1 MNAVAEATAAGPGPV
16 PGERRSRVAA
26 LLASARQYD
35 PLLRNGHLLTVSSL
49 LTAAIGALYWVFAAH
64 LFGPSTVGRTYSAI
78 SALMFLAGVGQLNLA
93 NTMVRFVAT
102 AGHRTRRLV
111 LLAYLVAAC
120 TGLLLGA
127 GFVLLIPR
135 LAPDLAL
142 LPEPWLGVGYA
153 LGTAGYAIFALQDGV
168 LTGLRHADWVVLENA
183 LFSAVKIVCLA
194 LFAAAG
200 ATAGILGSW
209 AVGLAVALVLA
220 NTYIFGHAL
229 PAHLRRA
236 PRRRTAA
243 SVPSPGYL
251 AGDWVGSVCWQAVV
265 SLPPIMVLNSLG
277 AADSAYFSIAWL
289 VAYALYQFAINM
301 CSSLIVESA
310 DDPVRLRRHCLQ
322 VLRHAGRLLTL
333 AVLLTV
339 VAAPW
344 LLALFG
350 SDYARGGT
358 GALRLL
364 ALSAL
369 PNLLVTVVIAVAR
382 VQRRIRVV
390 MGVLLALAALV
401 LGLTAVLL
409 PLLGI
414 VGGGLAWL
422 VAQCTLAGALLWR
435 RDWWLPAEQQ
445 PGAAHTAVP
454 APAVPQPRAGV
465 AGLGWLRAVQ
475 PIRRPSLLYAPVDRL
490 ATRRIARQLRT
501 ADGPELHRTAPG
513 LSDVL
518 VLRLDQDLRPP
529 LAVKHPRNAAAAHVL
544 AHEWDVLSELSGD
557 RRLGEWRRLLP
568 AAVSCRLDDQVPLLT
583 EGWLPG
589 EPADELLRRCPPAVE
604 RAAAAEV
611 AALALDAIDE
621 LHRATGRPEC
631 ADPHLDA
638 WVDRP
643 LDLLAADIGWC
654 RTGAGAEGLAA
665 LGDLLHA
672 GLSGRTMDTAWTHG
686 DFHPGN
692 ILLDPDRTRVTGVI
706 DWGGARADGPAQ
718 VDACTFLLTLHCLHS
733 GEELGSTVRDVL
745 RAGALPPEDL
755 RLAGGARVSGESWTG
770 VELALLTW
778 LWHTRSNLEK
788 SPRYARNRWWIARN
802 VAPVLVE
809 AAKRPGARR

>member
-1 MNAVAEATAAGPGPV
+1 MNAAAQATAGRYPGA
-16 PGERRSRVAA
+16 RRSRLAA
-26 LLASARQYD
+26 LLTATRQYD

-49 LTAAIGALYWVFAAH
+49 MTAGIGALYWVVAAH

-111 LLAYLVAAC
+111 LLAYLAAAC

-127 GFVLLIPR
+127 VFVLLIPR
-135 LAPDLAL
+135 LSPDLAL
-142 LPEPWLGVGYA
+142 LPAPWLGVAYA

-168 LTGLRHADWVVLENA
+168 LTGLRRADWVVLENA
-183 LFSAVKIVCLA
+183 LFSAVKIICLW

-220 NTYIFGHAL
+220 NTFIFGRAL
-229 PAHLRRA
+229 PVHLRQA

-251 AGDWVGSVCWQAVV
+251 AGDWAGSVCWQAVV
-265 SLPPIMVLNSLG
+265 SLPPIMVLNRLG

-289 VAYALYQFAINM
+289 VGYVLYQFAINM

-333 AVLLTV
+333 AVVLTA

-344 LLALFG
+344 LLTLFG

-369 PNLLVTVVIAVAR
+369 PNLLVTVVVAVAR

-390 MGVLLALAALV
+390 VGVLVALAVLV

-409 PLLGI
+409 PLVGI

-422 VAQCTLAGALLWR
+422 IAQCTVAGVLLWR
-435 RDWWLPAEQQ
+435 RSWWLPPEQQ
-445 PGAAHTAVP
+445 PAVEQ
-454 APAVPQPRAGV
+454 PAVPQPRASV
-465 AGLGWLRAVQ
+465 PGLAWLRSMQ
-475 PIRRPSLLYAPVDRL
+475 PIRRPSLVYGPADRL
-490 ATRRIARQLRT
+490 ATRRIARQIRS
-501 ADGPELHRTAPG
+501 ADGPVLHRGAPG

-518 VLRLDQDLRPP
+518 VLRLDQDHRPP
-529 LAVKHPRNAAAAHVL
+529 LALKHPRNARAATTL
-544 AHEWDVLSELSGD
+544 AHEWDVLSALAGD

-568 AAVSCRLDDQVPLLT
+568 AAVSCRLDARVPLLT

-589 EPADELLRRCPPAVE
+589 EPADEQLRRCPPDTAE
-604 RAAAAEV
+604 AASAQV
-611 AALALDAIDE
+611 AALALAAIAE
-621 LHRATGRPEC
+621 LHRATGHPES
-631 ADPHLDA
+631 ADRHLGA
-638 WVDRP
+638 WVDEP
-643 LDLLAADIGWC
+643 LDLLAAEIGWC
-654 RTGAGAEGLAA
+654 RTGAGADGLAA
-665 LGDLLHA
+665 LGELLHT

-692 ILLDPDRTRVTGVI
+692 LLLDQDRTRVTGVI
-706 DWGGARADGPAQ
+706 DWGGARAEGPAQ
-718 VDACTFLLTLHCLHS
+718 VDACTFVLTLRCLHS
-733 GEELGSTVRDVL
+733 GQELGSTVRDVL
-745 RAGALPPEDL
+745 RAGSLPSEDL
-755 RLAGGARVSGESWTG
+755 RLAGGSGGVGGVGETWTG
-770 VELALLTW
+770 IELPLLTW
-778 LWHTRSNLEK
+778 LWHTWSNLEK
-788 SPRYARNRWWIARN
+788 SPRYARNRWWVARK
-802 VAPVLVE
+802 VAPVLE
-809 AAKRPGARR
+809 ETARWPEDRR